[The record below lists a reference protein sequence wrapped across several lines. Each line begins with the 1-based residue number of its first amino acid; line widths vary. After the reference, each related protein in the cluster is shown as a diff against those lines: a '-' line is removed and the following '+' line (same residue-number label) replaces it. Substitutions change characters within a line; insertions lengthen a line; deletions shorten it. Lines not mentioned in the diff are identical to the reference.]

1 MIRTIRTYNAKV
13 AILWRSLIEAG
24 LSIVVRRGASGELI
38 GACLN
43 FDARADEAQPLC
55 ACAAFSRNHAG
66 AEAATAATKEGESDE
81 QKAAKRPSD
90 GDFARKKRSRTN
102 TAGDSAFASDNDD
115 DEMSE
120 SSGAELD
127 TTPSSSIA
135 STEED
140 EMVRHQLYIIIK
152 EYTLSTN
159 IFDV

>member
-1 MIRTIRTYNAKV
+1 M
-13 AILWRSLIEAG
+13 AILWRSLIDAG

-81 QKAAKRPSD
+81 QKAAKRPTETD

-140 EMVRHQLYIIIK
+140 EMVRHQLYITYYQGICIDYIDK
-152 EYTLSTN
+152 H
-159 IFDV
+159 F